1 MSMGVQNT
9 INDIINNTTRTNYE
23 KSQANMGKTELGQDA
38 FLQLLMTQ
46 LKNQDPTNPM
56 DTKDFMAQQA
66 QFTTISEIQKLNKS
80 LTASNQI
87 MQASSLIGQ
96 EVTVQN
102 PDNPKQSITGRVSE
116 ATMTSSGTNIVI
128 NDKEYPVSLIQ
139 KIKD

>member
-1 MSMGVQNT
+1 MNVQNT
-9 INDIINNTTRTNYE
+9 LNDIVNNTTRTNYE

-87 MQASSLIGQ
+87 MQASTLIGQ

-102 PDNPKQSITGRVSE
+102 PDNPNLSITGRVSE
-116 ATMTSSGTNIVI
+116 ATMTSTGTNIVI
-128 NDKEYPVSLIQ
+128 NEKEYPVNLIQ
-139 KIKD
+139 KIKN